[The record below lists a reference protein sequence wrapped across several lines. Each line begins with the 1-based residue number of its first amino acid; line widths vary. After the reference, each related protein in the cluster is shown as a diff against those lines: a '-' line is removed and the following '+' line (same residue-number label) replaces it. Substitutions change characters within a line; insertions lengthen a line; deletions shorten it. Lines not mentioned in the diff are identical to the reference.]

1 MYENAI
7 KLNEDTKTLI
17 EAIRE
22 LLEDKNC
29 VIDYERQLI
38 LLQTIAEIEATALNE
53 GTLPD
58 TWWLRIDYGG
68 HPGRSR
74 SLFHG

>member
-7 KLNEDTKTLI
+7 KLNEDTQTLI

-38 LLQTIAEIEATALNE
+38 LLQTIAEIEATALNG
-53 GTLPD
+53 GTLPE
-58 TWWLRIDYGG
+58 TWCY
-68 HPGRSR
+68 
-74 SLFHG
+74 

>member
-7 KLNEDTKTLI
+7 KLNEDTQTLI

-38 LLQTIAEIEATALNE
+38 LLQTIAEIEATALNG

-58 TWWLRIDYGG
+58 TWCY
-68 HPGRSR
+68 
-74 SLFHG
+74 

>member
-58 TWWLRIDYGG
+58 TWCY
-68 HPGRSR
+68 
-74 SLFHG
+74 

>member
-7 KLNEDTKTLI
+7 KLNEDTQTLI

-29 VIDYERQLI
+29 VIDYERELI
-38 LLQTIAEIEATALNE
+38 LLQTIAEIEATALN
-53 GTLPD
+53 GGALPD
-58 TWWLRIDYGG
+58 TWCY
-68 HPGRSR
+68 
-74 SLFHG
+74 

>member
-7 KLNEDTKTLI
+7 KLNEDTQTLI

-29 VIDYERQLI
+29 VIDYERELI
-38 LLQTIAEIEATALNE
+38 LLQTIAEIEATALNG

-58 TWWLRIDYGG
+58 TWCY
-68 HPGRSR
+68 
-74 SLFHG
+74 

>member
-1 MYENAI
+1 MYEKAI
-7 KLNEDTKTLI
+7 PLNEDTQTLI

-38 LLQTIAEIEATALNE
+38 LLQTIAEIEATALNG

-58 TWWLRIDYGG
+58 TWCY
-68 HPGRSR
+68 
-74 SLFHG
+74 

>member
-7 KLNEDTKTLI
+7 PLNEDTQTLI

-38 LLQTIAEIEATALNE
+38 LMQTIAEIEATALNG

-58 TWWLRIDYGG
+58 TWCY
-68 HPGRSR
+68 
-74 SLFHG
+74 

>member
-7 KLNEDTKTLI
+7 PLNEDTQTLI

-29 VIDYERQLI
+29 VIDYERELI
-38 LLQTIAEIEATALNE
+38 LLQTIAEIEATALNG

-58 TWWLRIDYGG
+58 TWCY
-68 HPGRSR
+68 
-74 SLFHG
+74 

>member
-7 KLNEDTKTLI
+7 KLNEDTQTLI

-29 VIDYERQLI
+29 VVDYERELI
-38 LLQTIAEIEATALNE
+38 LLQTIAEIEATALNG

-58 TWWLRIDYGG
+58 TWCY
-68 HPGRSR
+68 
-74 SLFHG
+74 

>member
-7 KLNEDTKTLI
+7 KLNEDTQTLI

-38 LLQTIAEIEATALNE
+38 LLHTIAEIEATALNG

-58 TWWLRIDYGG
+58 TWCY
-68 HPGRSR
+68 
-74 SLFHG
+74 

>member
-7 KLNEDTKTLI
+7 KLNEDTQTLI

-22 LLEDKNC
+22 LLEDANC

-38 LLQTIAEIEATALNE
+38 LLQTIAEIEATALNG

-58 TWWLRIDYGG
+58 TWCY
-68 HPGRSR
+68 
-74 SLFHG
+74 

>member
-7 KLNEDTKTLI
+7 PLNEDTQTLI
-17 EAIRE
+17 NAIRE
-22 LLEDKNC
+22 LLKDKNC

-38 LLQTIAEIEATALNE
+38 LLQTIAEIEATALNG

-58 TWWLRIDYGG
+58 TWCY
-68 HPGRSR
+68 
-74 SLFHG
+74 